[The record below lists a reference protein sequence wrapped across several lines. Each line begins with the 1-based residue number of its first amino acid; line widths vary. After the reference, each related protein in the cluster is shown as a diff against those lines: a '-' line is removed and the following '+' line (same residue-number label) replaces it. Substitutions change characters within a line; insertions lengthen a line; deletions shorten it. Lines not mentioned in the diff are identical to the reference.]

1 MESSVPSRVASS
13 GKDERPN
20 NTLDRTAGSHS
31 LAAAGQRE
39 RSPDLGPAG
48 PDVVE

>member
-1 MESSVPSRVASS
+1 VESSVPSRVASS

-31 LAAAGQRE
+31 LAAAGQGE
-39 RSPDLGPAG
+39 RSATWQPP
-48 PDVVE
+48 E